1 MWVFGY
7 GSLIWKVDFPYEKK
21 LVGYI
26 NGYLRRFYQHSV
38 DHRGVPEKPG
48 RVVTLIASNNPNSTV
63 WGVAYK
69 IKEEDIEHVTK
80 YLDFRE
86 KNGYSKKTL
95 TFHPKDEMHEPFE
108 LTLYVATEDNES
120 FAGPAPIEDIA
131 KQIVNCKGPSGPNK
145 EYLYNLAMA
154 MRELVSDAKDDHLFT
169 LENEVRKMDPDIK
182 IN

>member
-1 MWVFGY
+1 MF
-7 GSLIWKVDFPYEKK
+7 IK
-21 LVGYI
+21 I
-26 NGYLRRFYQHSV
+26 NFSFQ
-38 DHRGVPEKPG
+38 PG
-48 RVVTLIASNNPNSTV
+48 RVVTLIASEDPNSTV

-120 FAGPAPIEDIA
+120 FAGNNRYHNP
-131 KQIVNCKGPSGPNK
+131 KGVAHQTK
-145 EYLYNLAMA
+145 Y
-154 MRELVSDAKDDHLFT
+154 
-169 LENEVRKMDPDIK
+169 
-182 IN
+182 